1 MEPITNRVAESDI
14 AVYNLQSLWDGR
26 DIAEL
31 DLAPFLVE
39 GLMLREKKF
48 REDVKAY
55 NWTQHTGQHVAVFC
69 STDAI
74 VPTWAFMLAAAKLEG
89 LAHSVAFGRPADLLR
104 DYYTR
109 ALEQEDWSR
118 YEDRPVVVK
127 GCGSQRVPPNAY
139 LVATQKL
146 QGVASKLMYG
156 EPCSSVSLWRRPKEA
171 ATKKPAAGVKKPSFD
186 LPAPSKK

>member
-14 AVYNLQSLWDGR
+14 VVYNLQSLWDER
-26 DIAEL
+26 AVAEL

-48 REDVKAY
+48 REDVKTYDWA
-55 NWTQHTGQHVAVFC
+55 QHADQHVAVYC

-74 VPTWAFMLAAAKLEG
+74 VPTWAFMLVATKLEG
-89 LAHSVAFGRPADLLR
+89 TARSVAFGRKADLLR

-118 YEDRPVVVK
+118 YEGRPVVVK
-127 GCGSQRVPPNAY
+127 GCGSQMVPPNAY
-139 LVATQKL
+139 LLATQKL

-156 EPCSSVSLWRRPKEA
+156 EPCSSVPLWRRPKEA
-171 ATKKPAAGVKKPSFD
+171 AEKKPAAGVKKPSFD
-186 LPAPSKK
+186 LPTPSKK